1 MSELSRS
8 RFAVIGNPV
17 AHSMSPLI
25 HQAFADQFGINLCYE
40 KILAEEETFQQVV
53 DQFFAEGGKGLN
65 ITTPFKSLAAAY
77 ASDCSAIAK
86 ASNSVNT
93 LFYDDA
99 GNLRG
104 DSTDGRGWLAD
115 IRRLGINLIDKNVL
129 VIGAGGAA
137 RIIINT
143 LLSEPIRGL
152 HICNRTEQRATALLE
167 PTQEKLTA
175 SGLDS
180 IPEKKWDLV
189 VNSLSAGWQ
198 GEYPDIRAR
207 VNKATVA
214 YDLNYGRGAD
224 SFRQWFFNHGGKE
237 SFFHDG
243 WGMLVEQ
250 AAESFNLWW
259 KCRPST
265 DIIINAGAP

>member
-1 MSELSRS
+1 MAFVRTLVAMSELSRS

-152 HICNRTEQRATALLE
+152 HICNRTEQRAYEALDEVELAKKCYCE
-167 PTQEKLTA
+167 
-175 SGLDS
+175 GLNEAIIKPVANRDRV
-180 IPEKKWDLV
+180 IVE
-189 VNSLSAGWQ
+189 SAFQ
-198 GEYPDIRAR
+198 K
-207 VNKATVA
+207 N
-214 YDLNYGRGAD
+214 
-224 SFRQWFFNHGGKE
+224 
-237 SFFHDG
+237 
-243 WGMLVEQ
+243 Q
-250 AAESFNLWW
+250 AQ
-259 KCRPST
+259 
-265 DIIINAGAP
+265 